1 MNPGVSEW
9 REDIGRVVKTCIVQV
24 TGINEDQLLVKLFPG
39 LPTTAEVFI
48 VPERRSR
55 DRGMNEKWAH
65 LDQFSQVLLSALNQ
79 DLIEFTIKP
88 GLQVNVYAT
97 RLSPAPLVDGSDSG
111 HSGTAV
117 IMLVSVVLM
126 GLAIFVIY
134 KFKRKIPGMNTY
146 ATEKPD
152 KEQEVIP
159 AVTSIAVPNPEGDEL
174 TSLDHVDIQLDSK
187 SRDSRNA
194 KGPAMCS
201 RFAPKDSADKRL
213 QICSSPALRG
223 TLR

>member
-187 SRDSRNA
+187 SRGYLPSHTDIKLSDE
-194 KGPAMCS
+194 
-201 RFAPKDSADKRL
+201 APHVF
-213 QICSSPALRG
+213 
-223 TLR
+223 